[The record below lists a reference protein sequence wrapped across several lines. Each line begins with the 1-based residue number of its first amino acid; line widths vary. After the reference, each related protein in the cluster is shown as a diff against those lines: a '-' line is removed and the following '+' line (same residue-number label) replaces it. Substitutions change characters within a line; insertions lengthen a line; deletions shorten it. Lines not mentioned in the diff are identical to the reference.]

1 VLSLSVIGQCPQLYD
16 YDGVPSG
23 TPTWYSCSGANY
35 TLVLA
40 TPNAVADYSIDW
52 GAGGPLQ
59 IGASLAPPQT
69 VTHLYPVSVAEYT
82 ITFTEL
88 ATGCQVIG
96 TLIMEE
102 SSSASIQIPVG
113 GLTQVC
119 APQAVQFTNSS
130 TNVSP
135 NTVFEWDFGDGSPIQ
150 TMDHTNFGQ
159 TISHMYMP
167 GTVSCET
174 TVRLTAANECNTLQ
188 GGVSVATFNPIRI
201 WDLDTAVITP
211 SATLL
216 CWPDNEVTFLNNSL
230 RNCINQG
237 NIYQRYEYWNF
248 GDYWGTGQDSILN
261 WTPWPVSFLHTIA
274 YPAIGSYDVV
284 MLDSNVCGIDTA
296 RITIN
301 IIPPP
306 SVTLSVSPD
315 TVCAGET
322 VTFNQT
328 TNGGAN
334 YFEWDFDNGAGF
346 NWTAAGDQSHTFNTV
361 GTYTVG
367 YTASV
372 QSAAGCADTAYVDIV
387 VLPSPTAAFTLD
399 ISAACNTLTVNCT
412 NTTAGALQYLWDFGD
427 GSTSSL
433 LTPAP
438 HTYNTPGEYTISLTA
453 TNALQ
458 CSDVT
463 TRIVNVFEP
472 PVVQIGAQNVCEG
485 ETASFID
492 LSTFEVGNEI
502 TTWSWDLGDGTT
514 SSDESPYHLYTG
526 SGTYSVTLDV
536 TTPYCASSGA
546 LSVTVEAKPIAD
558 VTPSAQIGCSPML
571 VDLTNNSIGG
581 TTADWTFGDGGTST
595 SWSASHTYI
604 NTGTQDSIYTVQL
617 IVGTGTG
624 CSDTTTTLITV
635 SPPVHAQFSHNA
647 MPGCAPFDVDF
658 TNQSTAANSYEWN
671 FGDGTT
677 STLVSP
683 SHQYVNISYF
693 LDIHTITLIANSSSG
708 CADTVSQQILVY
720 PTPEF
725 NFTALPDSGCS
736 PLSVTFPSVVG
747 AVSYE
752 WDYGDGTTG
761 TGPSPT
767 HIFVNNST
775 NDLQLP
781 VTLIG
786 ANAFGC
792 MDTTS
797 SIVTVYP
804 DPTAQFSLDTVA
816 GCHPFT
822 AQMTN
827 QSTGANEFHWTYG
840 DGMSSDTT
848 DAVHA
853 HSWTN
858 YSGPW
863 ATNFNVSLTVSTDHG
878 CTSTVSETIQVYPLV
893 TSGFVTDTSGCA
905 PLNAAFANVSSGAS
919 AYTWD
924 FGDGQTDTLSSP
936 SHIYA
941 NQGLNDVV
949 FNASLIAT
957 NSFGCT
963 DTAYAQ
969 MFVHPQPIAQFV
981 PSSQAG
987 CQPLLVDLEDL
998 SIGATNLAWD
1008 LGDGQTVNGGPGNVS
1023 HTYSNT
1029 SSDPVLYDPVLIA
1042 STIHGCSD
1050 TATSQIEVF
1059 PPITAVFSIDTVVC
1073 SPFISN
1079 IINSSV
1085 GAVNYL
1091 WTMGD
1096 GVILA
1101 EQNPIHTYV
1110 NSTNSIQTRVITL
1123 TTTSAY
1129 GCTAT
1134 SSVTIQVH
1142 PVPNAAL
1149 QATPFTQQ
1157 FPNATVNFANN
1168 SAAGAWTYLWNLDDG
1183 TTFNTQTITAH
1194 TYSTWGTYQV
1204 SLIVSSAICSDTAI
1218 QEVVILPP
1226 LPTANFIGSG
1236 EGCVPLTVDFTNTS
1250 WQGLTYL
1257 WQFGDGSTSSADD
1270 PIYTFN
1276 VPGTYTVT
1284 LTAYGQG
1291 GMTSLATKVDSVIVH
1306 PKATAFFVSQ
1316 PEEVVVPSE
1325 TVYFYNL
1332 SSNATD
1338 YSWQFGDG
1346 VISTDMNPEHN
1357 YLDPG
1362 TYDVV
1367 MIANNQW
1374 NCPDTFT
1381 VIGAVTGEAAGDL
1394 QFPNAFTPALDG
1406 PTNGEYDPRSFEN
1419 HFFFPLHSGVEQ
1431 FDLKIYDRWGEL
1443 IFATTDIMIG
1453 WDGYYRGEPA
1463 KQDVYVWK
1471 AFAKFSD
1478 GRETVQKG
1486 DLTLLR

>member
-1 VLSLSVIGQCPQLYD
+1 
-16 YDGVPSG
+16 
-23 TPTWYSCSGANY
+23 
-35 TLVLA
+35 
-40 TPNAVADYSIDW
+40 
-52 GAGGPLQ
+52 
-59 IGASLAPPQT
+59 
-69 VTHLYPVSVAEYT
+69 
-82 ITFTEL
+82 
-88 ATGCQVIG
+88 
-96 TLIMEE
+96 
-102 SSSASIQIPVG
+102 
-113 GLTQVC
+113 
-119 APQAVQFTNSS
+119 
-130 TNVSP
+130 
-135 NTVFEWDFGDGSPIQ
+135 
-150 TMDHTNFGQ
+150 
-159 TISHMYMP
+159 
-167 GTVSCET
+167 
-174 TVRLTAANECNTLQ
+174 
-188 GGVSVATFNPIRI
+188 
-201 WDLDTAVITP
+201 
-211 SATLL
+211 
-216 CWPDNEVTFLNNSL
+216 
-230 RNCINQG
+230 
-237 NIYQRYEYWNF
+237 
-248 GDYWGTGQDSILN
+248 
-261 WTPWPVSFLHTIA
+261 
-274 YPAIGSYDVV
+274 
-284 MLDSNVCGIDTA
+284 
-296 RITIN
+296 
-301 IIPPP
+301 
-306 SVTLSVSPD
+306 
-315 TVCAGET
+315 
-322 VTFNQT
+322 
-328 TNGGAN
+328 
-334 YFEWDFDNGAGF
+334 
-346 NWTAAGDQSHTFNTV
+346 
-361 GTYTVG
+361 
-367 YTASV
+367 
-372 QSAAGCADTAYVDIV
+372 
-387 VLPSPTAAFTLD
+387 
-399 ISAACNTLTVNCT
+399 
-412 NTTAGALQYLWDFGD
+412 
-427 GSTSSL
+427 
-433 LTPAP
+433 
-438 HTYNTPGEYTISLTA
+438 
-453 TNALQ
+453 
-458 CSDVT
+458 
-463 TRIVNVFEP
+463 
-472 PVVQIGAQNVCEG
+472 
-485 ETASFID
+485 
-492 LSTFEVGNEI
+492 
-502 TTWSWDLGDGTT
+502 
-514 SSDESPYHLYTG
+514 
-526 SGTYSVTLDV
+526 
-536 TTPYCASSGA
+536 
-546 LSVTVEAKPIAD
+546 
-558 VTPSAQIGCSPML
+558 
-571 VDLTNNSIGG
+571 
-581 TTADWTFGDGGTST
+581 
-595 SWSASHTYI
+595 
-604 NTGTQDSIYTVQL
+604 
-617 IVGTGTG
+617 
-624 CSDTTTTLITV
+624 
-635 SPPVHAQFSHNA
+635 
-647 MPGCAPFDVDF
+647 
-658 TNQSTAANSYEWN
+658 
-671 FGDGTT
+671 
-677 STLVSP
+677 
-683 SHQYVNISYF
+683 
-693 LDIHTITLIANSSSG
+693 
-708 CADTVSQQILVY
+708 
-720 PTPEF
+720 
-725 NFTALPDSGCS
+725 
-736 PLSVTFPSVVG
+736 
-747 AVSYE
+747 
-752 WDYGDGTTG
+752 
-761 TGPSPT
+761 
-767 HIFVNNST
+767 
-775 NDLQLP
+775 
-781 VTLIG
+781 
-786 ANAFGC
+786 
-792 MDTTS
+792 
-797 SIVTVYP
+797 
-804 DPTAQFSLDTVA
+804 
-816 GCHPFT
+816 
-822 AQMTN
+822 
-827 QSTGANEFHWTYG
+827 
-840 DGMSSDTT
+840 
-848 DAVHA
+848 
-853 HSWTN
+853 
-858 YSGPW
+858 
-863 ATNFNVSLTVSTDHG
+863 
-878 CTSTVSETIQVYPLV
+878 
-893 TSGFVTDTSGCA
+893 
-905 PLNAAFANVSSGAS
+905 
-919 AYTWD
+919 
-924 FGDGQTDTLSSP
+924 
-936 SHIYA
+936 
-941 NQGLNDVV
+941 
-949 FNASLIAT
+949 
-957 NSFGCT
+957 
-963 DTAYAQ
+963 
-969 MFVHPQPIAQFV
+969 
-981 PSSQAG
+981 
-987 CQPLLVDLEDL
+987 LEDL